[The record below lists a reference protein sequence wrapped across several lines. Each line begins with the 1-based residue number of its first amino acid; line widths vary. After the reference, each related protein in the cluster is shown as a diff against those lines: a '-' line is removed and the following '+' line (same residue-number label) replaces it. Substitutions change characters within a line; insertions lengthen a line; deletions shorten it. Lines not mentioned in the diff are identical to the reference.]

1 MCKTPWQSLPSN
13 FPQLKKDTIHVWRVS
28 LDSFNSHLNS
38 SRVTHFLGNSLSDSV
53 LSSDEKERAAKFK
66 FPEHQQRFIISRSM
80 LRHILGY
87 YLNQS
92 PSTLIFQSSHYGK
105 PYLVD
110 RTVYFNLS
118 HAGQYILY
126 AIGLQ
131 QEIGIDIEEIR
142 QDIKLQDIAERFFSV
157 YENQFLYQLAENQK
171 VEAFF
176 RIWTCKEAFIKAV
189 GKGLSF
195 PLKEFDIDIT
205 QDQLR
210 LVGIRHTNEST
221 DVVVENSLKWS
232 LIPIA
237 APNNYV
243 ATLAIRENVTTIKS
257 YNF

>member
-1 MCKTPWQSLPSN
+1 M
-13 FPQLKKDTIHVWRVS
+13 
-28 LDSFNSHLNS
+28 
-38 SRVTHFLGNSLSDSV
+38 
-53 LSSDEKERAAKFK
+53 
-66 FPEHQQRFIISRSM
+66 
-80 LRHILGY
+80 
-87 YLNQS
+87 
-92 PSTLIFQSSHYGK
+92 
-105 PYLVD
+105 
-110 RTVYFNLS
+110 
-118 HAGQYILY
+118 
-126 AIGLQ
+126 
-131 QEIGIDIEEIR
+131 
-142 QDIKLQDIAERFFSV
+142 
-157 YENQFLYQLAENQK
+157 YQLAENQK